1 MLGCHTNVMLKGL
14 DEMTLGREREVVCN
28 LNISEIGKAQK
39 ILCFFDFFFADI
51 IADRYTEIL
60 FEKA

>member
-1 MLGCHTNVMLKGL
+1 MLGSHTNVMLKSL

-39 ILCFFDFFFADI
+39 ILCFFDFFFSVIVVDGLN
-51 IADRYTEIL
+51 EIL
-60 FEKA
+60 FEMA